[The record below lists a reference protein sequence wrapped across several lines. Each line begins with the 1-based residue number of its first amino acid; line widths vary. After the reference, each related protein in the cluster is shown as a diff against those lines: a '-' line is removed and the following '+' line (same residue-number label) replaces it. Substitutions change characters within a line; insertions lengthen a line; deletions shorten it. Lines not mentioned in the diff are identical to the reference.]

1 MKGQDLLPTYR
12 DCLFCGPEHAFGL
25 KLKLRHAD
33 GAVVTEFAV
42 ARSFQGYEETV
53 HGGIVSGILDEVMWW
68 AVTLGARQIAMTRK
82 IEVEFLR
89 PMRCEAV
96 HTARGRLAEAR
107 HRAFHASGEIE
118 DDSGRVI
125 ARGRGL
131 FMPAKTVSGA
141 ELARKLDL
149 TRLSPEMAGIFSA
162 LLG

>member
-1 MKGQDLLPTYR
+1 MKGQDPLPTYR

-25 KLKLRHAD
+25 KLKLRRAG

-68 AVTLGARQIAMTRK
+68 AVTIEVRQIVMTRK
-82 IEVEFLR
+82 IEVEFLS
-89 PMRCEAV
+89 PLRCEAP
-96 HTARGRLAEAR
+96 HRAEGRLGEAR
-107 HRAFHASGEIE
+107 HHAFRASGEIE
-118 DDSGRVI
+118 DASGRVI

-131 FMPAKTVSGA
+131 FMPAKTMSGA
-141 ELARKLDL
+141 GLARGLDL